1 MAVVR
6 LAPRNEGPVRG
17 QGIRTLSELRQLI
30 QTSNQ
35 NAFPLDV
42 FRVATLLGLRVVYEQ
57 MDGEMSGFL
66 ERRGTEWVLGVN
78 STHNIVRQ
86 RFTAAH
92 EIAHWVL
99 HRDRNTQFRDETFAR
114 RSNDR
119 NQMEREADRFSADL
133 LMPEALVRQ
142 MIDDGLTN
150 LNELANRFLVSPL
163 AMKYRL
169 VNLGYAVT

>member
-6 LAPRNEGPVRG
+6 LAPPKEGPVHGRG
-17 QGIRTLSELRQLI
+17 IQSLTELRQLI
-30 QTSNQ
+30 RSSNLEE
-35 NAFPLDV
+35 FPIDV
-42 FRVATLLGLRVVYEQ
+42 FRVAAQLGLRVVYEK

-92 EIAHWVL
+92 EIAHFVL
-99 HRDRNTQFRDETFAR
+99 HRDRHTHFQDVTFAR

-133 LMPEALVRQ
+133 LMPEEIVRQ
-142 MIDDGLTN
+142 MIAEGMTN

-169 VNLGYAVT
+169 VNLGYSVT